1 MSNAV
6 VLNGFGPH
14 VRFKSRKTN
23 GGSIRVVTRDTVKTV
38 PLVGT
43 TDVKFK
49 VSA

>member
-1 MSNAV
+1 MTAV

-14 VRFKSRKTN
+14 VRFKSKTST
-23 GGSIRVVTRDTVKTV
+23 GSVRVVTRDTVKTV

-49 VSA
+49 KSA